1 MIMQPFQSIA
11 NATRGLA
18 FRLRADQ
25 RGNVLLITGLS
36 ILFLTF
42 VTGMGIDYS
51 RAMRL
56 QTKLNA
62 AADAAALAGVTGPMM
77 LDTKYT
83 DVYNSVYNM
92 FETQMSALPGLVWN
106 DSNLKI
112 TICGNTDQA
121 NCPNLPISQRM
132 VTVSYT
138 AQSTNAFGN
147 ILHMVTLPI
156 HGNSTSTATAAPNID
171 FYLALDTSPSMALP
185 TTAAGLAQ
193 LDSKFG
199 CTFACHSNK
208 VEVNTPPFG
217 GASMAKGL
225 ITAGAGYSNPYGINY
240 NLQGPYTNASN
251 GYTYYKID
259 ANGTYVYLDLTGKN
273 LAKVAKTLS
282 DSRAQ
287 TQCSES
293 GTTSGNDICVYN
305 SDGTFVDSYWYS
317 LNQGI
322 SLRVTAE
329 KGAVGDLMTLA
340 KSYMTQ
346 NKRTYRAALYTFDY
360 GQSDYN
366 DIKKLW
372 PTSGAAVDSNL
383 DNVTTSANGVSV
395 VTVNDRAGNGCPPGP
410 TSCSSNQYLFTSF
423 ASVLTRLS
431 NDLPANSGKGT
442 DTPGDTPQIYVF
454 LVTDGMSDENIG
466 GGRTRA
472 PMQQAQL
479 NQCAALKTRGI
490 RIAILYT
497 EYTVASIQDDEP
509 GQRAIATT
517 AITQPQTIAQQL
529 TSCAY
534 SPDLMYTVS
543 NGQDI
548 SSALQT
554 LFTRAISTAKLT
566 K

>member
-1 MIMQPFQSIA
+1 MQPFQSIA

-121 NCPNLPISQRM
+121 NCPNLPVSQRM

-193 LDSKFG
+193 MDSKFS

-208 VEVNTPPFG
+208 IENYAG
-217 GASMAKGL
+217 GQSMPKGM
-225 ITAGAGYSNPYGINY
+225 ITGSLENNPYGINY
-240 NLQGPYTNASN
+240 NLSYGTAVNATN
-251 GYTYYKID
+251 GQTEYKID
-259 ANGTYVYLDLTGKN
+259 ANGSYVYYHTAASTTISN
-273 LAKVAKTLS
+273 TTTRAKCADANGYDT
-282 DSRAQ
+282 
-287 TQCSES
+287 
-293 GTTSGNDICVYN
+293 CVYN
-305 SDGTFVDSYWYS
+305 KDGSKDGTYVDSYWYA

-329 KGAVGDLMTLA
+329 RGAVGDLMTLA
-340 KSYMTQ
+340 KSYMKQ
-346 NKRTYRAALYTFDY
+346 NGRKYQAALYTFDY

-372 PTSGAAVDSNL
+372 PTDGSAVDPIL

-395 VTVNDRAGNGCPPGP
+395 VTVNDQAGNGCPPGP
-410 TSCSSNQYLFTSF
+410 TTCNANQYLFTSF

-431 NDLPANSGKGT
+431 NDLPAKSGTGT
-442 DTPGDTPQIYVF
+442 DTKGDTPQIYVF

-490 RIAILYT
+490 KIAILYT